1 MTHSISRKKINT
13 RDTESNQL
21 IFWIWSSSTHKTSAK
36 CTSQNYGF
44 YELLWYNKYY
54 IYMLICR
61 LIKIVWLIIS
71 QNLSE
76 LQPFLGNWI
85 SGSRNAENGVSECS
99 ILKISWG
106 SIPPDPPPAK
116 EACTFCA
123 CKVPCATQKFC
134 IRCFKKYVHYFKK
147 PVENPDTNQLIYLA
161 MN

>member
-13 RDTESNQL
+13 CDTESDQL

-54 IYMLICR
+54 IYMLICQ

-85 SGSRNAENGVSECS
+85 SGSRNAEKGVSECS
-99 ILKISWG
+99 ILKICWD
-106 SIPPDPPPAK
+106 SIPPDPPPPLRKLAPSVL
-116 EACTFCA
+116 ARCL
-123 CKVPCATQKFC
+123 VPPKNFALGALRNMSTTLKNLS
-134 IRCFKKYVHYFKK
+134 R
-147 PVENPDTNQLIYLA
+147 TLIPINLFT
-161 MN
+161 

>member
-13 RDTESNQL
+13 CDTESDQL

-54 IYMLICR
+54 IYMLICQ
-61 LIKIVWLIIS
+61 LITTVWLIIS

-106 SIPPDPPPAK
+106 SIPPDPPPPLRKLAP
-116 EACTFCA
+116 

-147 PVENPDTNQLIYLA
+147 PVENPDTYQLIYLT